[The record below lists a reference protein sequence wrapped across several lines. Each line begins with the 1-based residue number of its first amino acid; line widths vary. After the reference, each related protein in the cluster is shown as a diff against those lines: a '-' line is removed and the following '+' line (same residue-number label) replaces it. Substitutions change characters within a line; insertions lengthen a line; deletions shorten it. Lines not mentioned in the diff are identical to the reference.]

1 MSVVTR
7 DEIIER
13 IVSRMDEDNKTD
25 EDIKLIE
32 DLTDTFDDY
41 ERRVG
46 EDWKTKYEENDRQWR
61 DRYVARFM
69 NKDIEDEI
77 ETKEVRV
84 EGEHLSYDDLFEEVK
99 K

>member
-41 ERRVG
+41 EKRTQT
-46 EDWKTKYEENDRQWR
+46 DWKTKFEENDKMWR
-61 DRYVARFM
+61 DKYVSRFM
-69 NKDIEDEI
+69 NKEVEVNDNQYTDSDEVLRY
-77 ETKEVRV
+77 E
-84 EGEHLSYDDLFEEVK
+84 DLFKEE
-99 K
+99 

>member
-7 DEIIER
+7 DKIIER
-13 IVSRMDEDNKTD
+13 IVSRMGEDNKSD

-41 ERRVG
+41 ERRAG
-46 EDWKTKYEENDRQWR
+46 EDWRTKYEENDRQWR

-84 EGEHLSYDDLFEEVK
+84 EDERLSYDDLFKEVEK
-99 K
+99 